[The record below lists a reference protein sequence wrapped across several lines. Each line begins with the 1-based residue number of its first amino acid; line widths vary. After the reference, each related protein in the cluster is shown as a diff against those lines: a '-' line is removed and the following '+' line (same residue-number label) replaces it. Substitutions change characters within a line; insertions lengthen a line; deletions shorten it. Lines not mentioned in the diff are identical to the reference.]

1 MRGKL
6 NKQTSKE
13 IEDNTV
19 KNVRNL
25 FRLKKETTK
34 EISSNIVKNVRNL
47 LKRENK
53 IKQSKIL
60 FDNIIWDIY

>member
-1 MRGKL
+1 MHGKI
-6 NKQTSKE
+6 NEKTTKE

-47 LKRENK
+47 LRLRK
-53 IKQSKIL
+53 
-60 FDNIIWDIY
+60 